1 MDISRPF
8 IRRPI
13 ATGLMTLA
21 FLLIGLIAYRLMPVS
36 ALPEVDYPTI
46 QVYTQYP
53 GASPDVIS
61 TSVTAPLEK
70 YFGQMAG
77 LKRMNST
84 SSLGVSLVT
93 LQFQTSTGLDEA
105 EQEVQAAIN
114 SANSTLPSSLPY
126 PPVYSK
132 VNPADTAILTLAVTS
147 DALPLTRVEDLT
159 DTRLAQKLS
168 QVSGVGLVTLSGGAR
183 PSVRVQTDSRALNAK
198 GLSLEDIRTAVSDA
212 NVNSAKGTIDGPKQA
227 FTIDANDQLTS
238 PQDYAD
244 LVLAYK
250 NGAPVRL
257 SDVATLS
264 ETAENP
270 RQAAWSGASPAII
283 INVQRQPGANVI
295 DVVDRIEAQ
304 LPQLRATMPATVKI
318 AVLSDRTQT
327 IRASV
332 HDVMLEL
339 AAAIALVVMVIFVF
353 LRRIEFTVIPAVT
366 VPFALIGTVAGIYA
380 LGFSINNLTLMAL
393 TVATGFV
400 VDDAIVMLEN
410 VMRHIESGETPLD
423 AALKGARQIGFTIL
437 SISVALVAVLIPL
450 FFMPDVIGRL
460 FREFALT
467 LAIAIVISAWVSL
480 TLTPMMAARMLRA
493 DHADTSNESAK
504 NGFLDR
510 VNRRYLDGLDWAF
523 EHRAIVLIVVA
534 VTSALTFA
542 LFAAMPKGFFP
553 EQDTGLIE
561 GISQGSPRISFERMA
576 TQQQALGKLV
586 AQDPGVASVSSFVGI
601 DQNNSTMNTGR
612 MLITL
617 KSGAAASRDV
627 IDRLKHATDGHAGM
641 QLYLHPVQDLTLD
654 DQINANTY
662 RVGVQAMDR
671 AELAEWTNRLLV
683 ALRADPLFTDVQ
695 SQAQQ
700 QGNVLKFDF
709 DRATASRLGITATDM
724 DNVLYDAFG
733 DRQISTI
740 YTHVNQYHVTL
751 GADPR
756 LVGDSPLAMLDG
768 LFVPATSTSSTST
781 TSSTSSTSGSSS
793 SSTTSSSSTSSSSSS
808 STTSSLAPFSSIA
821 TASLTSAPLTIQR
834 QAQFPYAD
842 VSFNVASGVTLGTA
856 ISHLE
861 KIEASLDLPA
871 DVQVNLEGAA
881 QLYSSSLG
889 NEALLLIGALVAVYI
904 LLGILYESLLHPLT
918 ILSTLPSAAF
928 GALGALMLCGDQLDI
943 IGLIGIVLL
952 IGIVMKN
959 AIMMVDFALEQERE
973 QRLIARD
980 AIRRACELRFRPIL
994 MTTCASLFG
1003 ALPLALG
1010 SGMGHELRQPLGI
1023 AIIGG
1028 LVVSQLL
1035 TLFSTPVIYLALHGL
1050 AARVSRR
1057 FGPRASGNAQG

>member
-8 IRRPI
+8 IRRPV

-21 FLLIGLIAYRLMPVS
+21 LLLIGLIAYRLMPVS
-36 ALPEVDYPTI
+36 ALPEIDYPTI

-70 YFGQMAG
+70 QFGQMAG

-93 LQFQTSTGLDEA
+93 LQFQTSTNLDEA

-114 SANSTLPSSLPY
+114 SANSTLPTNLPY

-132 VNPADTAILTLAVTS
+132 VNPADTAVLTLAVTS

-159 DTRLAQKLS
+159 DTRIAQKLS

-183 PSVRVQTDSRALNAK
+183 PAVRVQTDTRALNAM
-198 GLSLEDIRTAVSDA
+198 GLSLEDVRTAVGDA
-212 NVNSAKGTIDGPKQA
+212 NVNSAKGTIDGPLQA

-238 PQDYAD
+238 AADYQD
-244 LVLAYK
+244 LVLSYR

-257 SDVATLS
+257 ADVAKIS

-270 RQAAWSGASPAII
+270 RQAAWSGATPAII

-295 DVVDRIEAQ
+295 EVVDAIEAL
-304 LPQLRATMPATVKI
+304 LPQLRASLPATVKI
-318 AVLSDRTQT
+318 SVLSDRTQT

-332 HDVMLEL
+332 HDVKMEL
-339 AAAIALVVMVIFVF
+339 AAAIALVVMVVFVF
-353 LRRIEFTVIPAVT
+353 LRRLEFTLIPAVT
-366 VPFALIGTVAGIYA
+366 VPFALVGTVAGIYA
-380 LGFSINNLTLMAL
+380 LGFSVNNLTLMAL

-410 VMRHIESGETPLD
+410 VMRHIENGETPLD

-493 DHADTSNESAK
+493 DHAASDSDAAAK
-504 NGFLDR
+504 DWLAR
-510 VNRRYLDGLDWAF
+510 LNRGYLRALDWAF
-523 EHRAIVLIVVA
+523 VHRLTVLVMVA
-534 VTSALTFA
+534 VSTLLTVV
-542 LFAAMPKGFFP
+542 LFVVLPKGLFP
-553 EQDTGLIE
+553 MQDTGLIE
-561 GISQGSPRISFERMA
+561 GISLGSPRASFERMA
-576 TQQQALGKLV
+576 ASTRTLAGR
-586 AQDPGVASVSSFVGI
+586 VASDSAVANVSSFVGI
-601 DQNNSTMNTGR
+601 DQNNPTINQGR
-612 MLITL
+612 MLISL
-617 KSGAAASRDV
+617 KDGDSSRAVIQRLTQDAAQRAD
-627 IDRLKHATDGHAGM
+627 LK
-641 QLYLHPVQDLTLD
+641 LYLHPVQDLTLD
-654 DQINANTY
+654 DQINANSY
-662 RVGVQAMDR
+662 RVGVQATDR
-671 AELAEWTNRLLV
+671 AELDDWTQRLLA
-683 ALRADPLFTDVQ
+683 ALRADPMFTDVQ

-709 DRATASRLGITATDM
+709 DRATASRLGLTAQDI
-724 DNVLYDAFG
+724 DNALYDAFG

-751 GADPR
+751 GADVR
-756 LVGDSPLAMLDG
+756 LVGESPLALLDG
-768 LFVPATSTSSTST
+768 LYVGTTSASSTASSTLSSTSTSSSLSPL
-781 TSSTSSTSGSSS
+781 SSV
-793 SSTTSSSSTSSSSSS
+793 
-808 STTSSLAPFSSIA
+808 A
-821 TASLTSAPLTIQR
+821 TAAVGAAPLTIQR

-842 VSFNVASGVTLGTA
+842 ASFNLADGVTLGTA
-856 ISHLE
+856 IDR
-861 KIEASLDLPA
+861 IEAIEAKLKPPA
-871 DVQVNLEGAA
+871 SVQMNFEGAA
-881 QLYSSSLG
+881 QLYSTSLG
-889 NEALLLIGALVAVYI
+889 NEALLLVGALIAVYI
-904 LLGILYESLLHPLT
+904 LLGILYESLIHPLT
-918 ILSTLPSAAF
+918 ILSTLPSAAC
-928 GALGALMLCGDQLDI
+928 GALAALLFCGGELDI

-952 IGIVMKN
+952 VGIVMKN
-959 AIMMVDFALEQERE
+959 AIMMVDFALEQERTLGLTA
-973 QRLIARD
+973 QD
-980 AIRRACELRFRPIL
+980 AMRRACELRFRPIL

-1010 SGMGHELRQPLGI
+1010 TGMGHELRQPLGI

-1028 LVVSQLL
+1028 LAVSQLL
-1035 TLFSTPVIYLALHGL
+1035 TLFSTPVIFLALHRL
-1050 AARVSRR
+1050 AT
-1057 FGPRASGNAQG
+1057 RAAITPSSDANAS

>member
-8 IRRPI
+8 IRRPV

-21 FLLIGLIAYRLMPVS
+21 LLLIGLIAYRLMPVS
-36 ALPEVDYPTI
+36 ALPEIDYPTI

-70 YFGQMAG
+70 QFGQMAG

-93 LQFQTSTGLDEA
+93 LQFQTSTNLDEA

-114 SANSTLPSSLPY
+114 SANSTLPTNLPY

-132 VNPADTAILTLAVTS
+132 VNPADTAVLTLAVTS

-159 DTRLAQKLS
+159 DTRIAQKLS

-183 PSVRVQTDSRALNAK
+183 PAVRVQTDTRALNAM
-198 GLSLEDIRTAVSDA
+198 GLSLEDVRTAVGDA
-212 NVNSAKGTIDGPKQA
+212 NVNSAKGTIDGPLQA

-238 PQDYAD
+238 AADYTD
-244 LVLAYK
+244 LVLSYR

-257 SDVATLS
+257 ADVAKIS

-270 RQAAWSGASPAII
+270 RQAAWSGATPAII

-295 DVVDRIEAQ
+295 EVVDRIEAL
-304 LPQLRATMPATVKI
+304 LPQLRASLPATVKI
-318 AVLSDRTQT
+318 SVLSDRTQT

-332 HDVMLEL
+332 HDVKMEL
-339 AAAIALVVMVIFVF
+339 AAAIALVVMVVFVF
-353 LRRIEFTVIPAVT
+353 LRRLEFTLIPAVT
-366 VPFALIGTVAGIYA
+366 VPFALVGTVAGIYA
-380 LGFSINNLTLMAL
+380 LGFSVNNLTLMAL

-410 VMRHIESGETPLD
+410 VMRHIENGETPLD

-493 DHADTSNESAK
+493 DHAASDSDAAAK
-504 NGFLDR
+504 DWLAR
-510 VNRRYLDGLDWAF
+510 LNRGYLRALDWAF
-523 EHRAIVLIVVA
+523 AQRLVVLLVVA
-534 VTSALTFA
+534 AATLLTVV
-542 LFAAMPKGFFP
+542 LFVVLPKGLFP
-553 EQDTGLIE
+553 VQDTGLSE
-561 GISQGSPRISFERMA
+561 GFSLGSPRASFERMA
-576 TQQQALGKLV
+576 ASTRTLAGRV
-586 AQDPGVASVSSFVGI
+586 ANDSAVANVSSFVGI
-601 DQNNSTMNTGR
+601 DQNNPTINQGR
-612 MLITL
+612 MLISL
-617 KSGAAASRDV
+617 KDGDSSRSVIQRLTQDAAQRAD
-627 IDRLKHATDGHAGM
+627 LK
-641 QLYLHPVQDLTLD
+641 LYLHPVQDLTLD
-654 DQINANTY
+654 DQINANSY
-662 RVGVQAMDR
+662 RVGVQATDR
-671 AELAEWTNRLLV
+671 AELNEWTQRLLA

-709 DRATASRLGITATDM
+709 DRATASRLDLTAQDI
-724 DNVLYDAFG
+724 DNALYDAFG

-751 GADPR
+751 GADVR
-756 LVGDSPLAMLDG
+756 LVGESPLALLDG
-768 LFVPATSTSSTST
+768 LYVGT
-781 TSSTSSTSGSSS
+781 TSA
-793 SSTTSSSSTSSSSSS
+793 SSTSSST
-808 STTSSLAPFSSIA
+808 STSTSTSTSLSPLSSIA
-821 TASLTSAPLTIQR
+821 TATVGAAPLTIQR

-842 VSFNVASGVTLGTA
+842 VSFNLADGVTLGTA
-856 ISHLE
+856 IDR
-861 KIEASLDLPA
+861 IEAIEAKLNPPA
-871 DVQVNLEGAA
+871 SVQMNLEGAA
-881 QLYSSSLG
+881 QLYSTSLG
-889 NEALLLIGALVAVYI
+889 NEALLLVGALIAVYI
-904 LLGILYESLLHPLT
+904 LLGILYESLIHPLT
-918 ILSTLPSAAF
+918 ILSTLPSAAC
-928 GALGALMLCGDQLDI
+928 GALAALLFCGGELDI

-952 IGIVMKN
+952 VGIVMKN
-959 AIMMVDFALEQERE
+959 AIMMVDFALEQERT
-973 QRLIARD
+973 LGLTAHD
-980 AIRRACELRFRPIL
+980 AMRRACELRFRPIL

-1010 SGMGHELRQPLGI
+1010 TGMGHELRQPLGI

-1035 TLFSTPVIYLALHGL
+1035 TLFSTPVIFLALHRL
-1050 AARVSRR
+1050 AT
-1057 FGPRASGNAQG
+1057 RAAITPSGDTNAS

>member
-8 IRRPI
+8 IRRPV

-21 FLLIGLIAYRLMPVS
+21 LLLIGLIAYRLMPVS
-36 ALPEVDYPTI
+36 ALPEIDYPTI

-53 GASPDVIS
+53 GASPDVIG

-70 YFGQMAG
+70 QFGQMAG

-93 LQFQTSTGLDEA
+93 LQFQTSTNLDEA

-114 SANSTLPSSLPY
+114 SANSTLPSNLPY

-132 VNPADTAILTLAVTS
+132 VNPADTAVLTLAVTS

-159 DTRLAQKLS
+159 DTRIAQKLS
-168 QVSGVGLVTLSGGAR
+168 QVSGVGLVTLSGGMR
-183 PSVRVQTDSRALNAK
+183 PAVRVQTDTRALNAM
-198 GLSLEDIRTAVSDA
+198 GLSLEDVRTAVGDA
-212 NVNSAKGTIDGPKQA
+212 NVNSAKGTIDGPLQA

-238 PQDYAD
+238 AADYAD
-244 LVLAYK
+244 LVLSYR

-257 SDVATLS
+257 SDVAKLS

-270 RQAAWSGASPAII
+270 RQAAWSGATPAII

-295 DVVDRIEAQ
+295 EVVDGIEAL
-304 LPQLRATMPATVKI
+304 LPQLRASLPATVKI
-318 AVLSDRTQT
+318 SVLSDRTQT

-332 HDVMLEL
+332 HDVKMEL
-339 AAAIALVVMVIFVF
+339 AAAIALVVMVVFVF
-353 LRRIEFTVIPAVT
+353 LRRLEFTLIPAVT
-366 VPFALIGTVAGIYA
+366 VPFALVGTVAGIYL
-380 LGFSINNLTLMAL
+380 LGFSVNNLTLMAL

-410 VMRHIESGETPLD
+410 VMRHIENGETPLD

-493 DHADTSNESAK
+493 DHAASDSDASA
-504 NGFLDR
+504 NDWLAR
-510 VNRRYLDGLDWAF
+510 LNRGYLRALDWAF
-523 EHRAIVLIVVA
+523 AHRLTVLALVAIATLLTAVLFV
-534 VTSALTFA
+534 L
-542 LFAAMPKGFFP
+542 LPKGLFP

-561 GISQGSPRISFERMA
+561 GISLGSPRASFERMA
-576 TQQQALGKLV
+576 ASTRTLAGRV
-586 AQDPGVASVSSFVGI
+586 AGDSAVASVSSFVGI
-601 DQNNSTMNTGR
+601 DQNNPTINQGR
-612 MLITL
+612 MLISL
-617 KSGAAASRDV
+617 KDSGAALSREV
-627 IDRLKHATDGHAGM
+627 IDRLTRDAAQRADLK
-641 QLYLHPVQDLTLD
+641 LYLHPVQDLTLD
-654 DQINANTY
+654 DQINANSY
-662 RVGVQAMDR
+662 RVGVQATDR
-671 AELAEWTNRLLV
+671 TELAEWTQRLLA

-709 DRATASRLGITATDM
+709 DRATASRLGLSAQDI
-724 DNVLYDAFG
+724 DNALYDAFG

-751 GADPR
+751 GADVR
-756 LVGDSPLAMLDG
+756 LVGESPLALLDG
-768 LFVPATSTSSTST
+768 MYV
-781 TSSTSSTSGSSS
+781 G
-793 SSTTSSSSTSSSSSS
+793 TSSSSTSSSSSS
-808 STTSSLAPFSSIA
+808 TTTTTTSSTLAPLSSIA
-821 TASLTSAPLTIQR
+821 SASVGSGPLTIQR

-842 VSFNVASGVTLGTA
+842 VSFNLAQGVTLGTA
-856 ISHLE
+856 IDR
-861 KIEASLDLPA
+861 IEAIEAKLNAPA
-871 DVQVNLEGAA
+871 SVQMNLEGAA
-881 QLYSSSLG
+881 QLYSASLG
-889 NEALLLIGALVAVYI
+889 NEALLLAGALVAVYI
-904 LLGILYESLLHPLT
+904 LLGMLYESLVHPLT
-918 ILSTLPSAAF
+918 ILSTLPSAAC
-928 GALGALMLCGDQLDI
+928 GALAALLLCGGELDI

-952 IGIVMKN
+952 VGIVMKN
-959 AIMMVDFALEQERE
+959 AIMMVDFALEQERT
-973 QRLIARD
+973 LGLAARD
-980 AIRRACELRFRPIL
+980 AMRRACELRFRPIL

-1010 SGMGHELRQPLGI
+1010 TGMGHELRQPLGI
-1023 AIIGG
+1023 AIVGG

-1035 TLFSTPVIYLALHGL
+1035 TLVSTPVIFLALHRFATR
-1050 AARVSRR
+1050 AAIAPSDDAN
-1057 FGPRASGNAQG
+1057 AS

>member
-8 IRRPI
+8 IRRPV

-21 FLLIGLIAYRLMPVS
+21 LLLIGLIAYRLMPVS
-36 ALPEVDYPTI
+36 ALPEIDYPTI

-70 YFGQMAG
+70 QFGQMAG

-93 LQFQTSTGLDEA
+93 LQFQTSTNLDEA

-132 VNPADTAILTLAVTS
+132 VNPADTAVLTLAVTS
-147 DALPLTRVEDLT
+147 SALPLTRVEDLT
-159 DTRLAQKLS
+159 DTRIAQKLS
-168 QVSGVGLVTLSGGAR
+168 QVSGVGLVTLSGGMR
-183 PSVRVQTDSRALNAK
+183 PAVRVQTDTRALNAM
-198 GLSLEDIRTAVSDA
+198 GLSLEDVRTAVGDA
-212 NVNSAKGTIDGPKQA
+212 NVNSAKGTIDGPLQA

-238 PQDYAD
+238 SADYAD
-244 LVLAYK
+244 LVLSYR

-257 SDVATLS
+257 SDVAKLS

-270 RQAAWSGASPAII
+270 RQAAWSGATPAII

-295 DVVDRIEAQ
+295 EVVNRIEAL
-304 LPQLRATMPATVKI
+304 LPQLRASLPATVKI
-318 AVLSDRTQT
+318 SVLSDRTQT

-332 HDVMLEL
+332 HDVKMEL
-339 AAAIALVVMVIFVF
+339 AASIALVVMVVFVF
-353 LRRIEFTVIPAVT
+353 LRRLEFTLIPAVT
-366 VPFALIGTVAGIYA
+366 VPFALVGTVAGIYL
-380 LGFSINNLTLMAL
+380 LGFSVNNLTLMAL

-410 VMRHIESGETPLD
+410 VMRHIENGETPLD

-493 DHADTSNESAK
+493 DHAASDSDANA
-504 NGFLDR
+504 NDWLAR
-510 VNRRYLDGLDWAF
+510 LNRGYLRALDWAF
-523 EHRAIVLIVVA
+523 AHRLTVLALVAIATLLTAVLFV
-534 VTSALTFA
+534 L
-542 LFAAMPKGFFP
+542 LPKGLFP
-553 EQDTGLIE
+553 EQDTGLVE
-561 GISQGSPRISFERMA
+561 GISLGSPRASFERMA
-576 TQQQALGKLV
+576 ASTRTLAGRI
-586 AQDPGVASVSSFVGI
+586 ASDSAVASVSSFVGI
-601 DQNNSTMNTGR
+601 DQNNPTINQGR
-612 MLITL
+612 MLISL
-617 KSGAAASRDV
+617 KESGDASSRDV
-627 IDRLKHATDGHAGM
+627 IDRLTRDAAQRADLK
-641 QLYLHPVQDLTLD
+641 LYLHPVQDLTLD
-654 DQINANTY
+654 DQINANSY
-662 RVGVQAMDR
+662 RIGVQATDR
-671 AELAEWTNRLLV
+671 TELAEWTQRLLA
-683 ALRADPLFTDVQ
+683 ALRADPFFTDVQ

-709 DRATASRLGITATDM
+709 DRATASRLGLSAQDI
-724 DNVLYDAFG
+724 DNALYDAFG

-751 GADPR
+751 GADVR
-756 LVGDSPLAMLDG
+756 LVGESPLALLDG
-768 LFVPATSTSSTST
+768 MYVGTSSS
-781 TSSTSSTSGSSS
+781 
-793 SSTTSSSSTSSSSSS
+793 SSSSTSSSSTTT
-808 STTSSLAPFSSIA
+808 TTSSTLAPLSSIA
-821 TASLTSAPLTIQR
+821 TASVGSAPLTIQR

-842 VSFNVASGVTLGTA
+842 VSFNLAQGVTLGTA
-856 ISHLE
+856 IDR
-861 KIEASLDLPA
+861 IEAIEVKLNAPA
-871 DVQVNLEGAA
+871 SVQMNLEGAA
-881 QLYSSSLG
+881 QLYSASLG
-889 NEALLLIGALVAVYI
+889 NEALLLVGALIAVYI
-904 LLGILYESLLHPLT
+904 LLGMLYESLIHPLT
-918 ILSTLPSAAF
+918 ILSTLPSAAC
-928 GALGALMLCGDQLDI
+928 GALAALLLCGGELDI

-952 IGIVMKN
+952 VGIVMKN
-959 AIMMVDFALEQERE
+959 AIMMVDFALEQERT
-973 QRLIARD
+973 LGLAARD
-980 AIRRACELRFRPIL
+980 AMRRACELRFRPIL

-1010 SGMGHELRQPLGI
+1010 TGMGHELRQPLGI
-1023 AIIGG
+1023 AIVGG

-1035 TLFSTPVIYLALHGL
+1035 TLFSTPVIFLALHRF
-1050 AARVSRR
+1050 ATRAKDAR
-1057 FGPRASGNAQG
+1057 

>member
-8 IRRPI
+8 IRRPV

-21 FLLIGLIAYRLMPVS
+21 LLLIGLIAYRLMPVS
-36 ALPEVDYPTI
+36 ALPEIDYPTI

-70 YFGQMAG
+70 QFGQMAG

-93 LQFQTSTGLDEA
+93 LQFQTSTNLDEA

-114 SANSTLPSSLPY
+114 SANSTLPTNLPY

-132 VNPADTAILTLAVTS
+132 VNPADTAVLTLAVTS

-159 DTRLAQKLS
+159 DTRIAQKLS

-183 PSVRVQTDSRALNAK
+183 PAVRVQTDTRALNAM
-198 GLSLEDIRTAVSDA
+198 GLSLEDIRTAVGDA
-212 NVNSAKGTIDGPKQA
+212 NVNSAKGTIDGPLQA
-227 FTIDANDQLTS
+227 FTIDANEQLTS
-238 PQDYAD
+238 AADYQD
-244 LVLAYK
+244 LVISYR

-257 SDVATLS
+257 ADVAKIS
-264 ETAENP
+264 EAAEYP
-270 RQAAWSGASPAII
+270 RQAAWSGATPAII

-295 DVVDRIEAQ
+295 EVVDRIEAL
-304 LPQLRATMPATVKI
+304 LPQLRASLPATVKI
-318 AVLSDRTQT
+318 SVLSDRTQT

-332 HDVMLEL
+332 HDVKMEL
-339 AAAIALVVMVIFVF
+339 AAAIALVVMVVFVF
-353 LRRIEFTVIPAVT
+353 LRRLEFTLIPAVT
-366 VPFALIGTVAGIYA
+366 VPFALVGTVAGIYA
-380 LGFSINNLTLMAL
+380 LGFSVNNLTLMAL

-410 VMRHIESGETPLD
+410 VMRHIENGETPLD

-493 DHADTSNESAK
+493 DHAASDSDANAK
-504 NGFLDR
+504 DWLAR
-510 VNRRYLDGLDWAF
+510 LNRGYLRGLDWAF
-523 EHRAIVLIVVA
+523 EHRVTVLVMVGI
-534 VTSALTFA
+534 TTLLTCV
-542 LFAAMPKGFFP
+542 LFVLLPKGLFP

-561 GISQGSPRISFERMA
+561 GISLGSPRASFERMA
-576 TQQQALGKLV
+576 ASTRTLAGRV
-586 AQDPGVASVSSFVGI
+586 ASDSAVASVSSFVGI
-601 DQNNSTMNTGR
+601 DQNNPTINQGR

-617 KSGAAASRDV
+617 KDGDASRTV
-627 IDRLKHATDGHAGM
+627 IQRLTRDAAQRADLK
-641 QLYLHPVQDLTLD
+641 LYLHPVQDLTLD
-654 DQINANTY
+654 DQINANSY
-662 RVGVQAMDR
+662 RVGVQATDR
-671 AELAEWTNRLLV
+671 TELNEWTQRLLD
-683 ALRADPLFTDVQ
+683 ALRADPMFTDVQ

-709 DRATASRLGITATDM
+709 DRATASRLGLTAQDI
-724 DNVLYDAFG
+724 DNTLYDAFG

-740 YTHVNQYHVTL
+740 YTHVNQYHVTI
-751 GADPR
+751 GADVR
-756 LVGDSPLAMLDG
+756 LVGESPLALLDG
-768 LFVPATSTSSTST
+768 LYVGTTSASSSSTST
-781 TSSTSSTSGSSS
+781 TTSTSTSA
-793 SSTTSSSSTSSSSSS
+793 
-808 STTSSLAPFSSIA
+808 SLSPLSSIA
-821 TASLTSAPLTIQR
+821 TATVGAAPLTIQR

-842 VSFNVASGVTLGTA
+842 VSFNLADGVTLGTA
-856 ISHLE
+856 VNRVEAIE
-861 KIEASLDLPA
+861 KKLNAPAS
-871 DVQVNLEGAA
+871 VQMNLEGAA
-881 QLYSSSLG
+881 QLYSTSLS
-889 NEALLLIGALVAVYI
+889 NEALLLVGALVAVYI
-904 LLGILYESLLHPLT
+904 LLGILYESLVHPLT
-918 ILSTLPSAAF
+918 ILSTLPSAAC
-928 GALGALMLCGDQLDI
+928 GALAALLLCGGELDI

-952 IGIVMKN
+952 VGIVMKN
-959 AIMMVDFALEQERE
+959 AIMMVDFALEQERT
-973 QRLIARD
+973 LGLAARD
-980 AIRRACELRFRPIL
+980 AMRRACELRFRPIL

-1010 SGMGHELRQPLGI
+1010 TGMGHELRQPLGI

-1035 TLFSTPVIYLALHGL
+1035 TLFSTPVIFLALHRFATR
-1050 AARVSRR
+1050 AAITPSDD
-1057 FGPRASGNAQG
+1057 PNAS

>member
-8 IRRPI
+8 ILRPI

-21 FLLIGLIAYRLMPVS
+21 FLLIGLIAYRIMPVS
-36 ALPEVDYPTI
+36 ALPEIDYPTI

-53 GASPDVIS
+53 GASPDVTG
-61 TSVTAPLEK
+61 TSVTAPLERQ
-70 YFGQMAG
+70 FGQMAG

-84 SSLGVSLVT
+84 SALGVSLVT
-93 LQFQTSTGLDEA
+93 LQFQSTTPLDEA

-114 SANSTLPSSLPY
+114 SANSALPSSLPY

-183 PSVRVQTDSRALNAK
+183 PAVRVQTDPRALNAK

-212 NVNSAKGTIDGPKQA
+212 NVNSAKGTIDGPQQA

-238 PQDYAD
+238 ADEYAG
-244 LVLAYK
+244 LILSYR

-257 SDVATLS
+257 TDVATLS
-264 ETAENP
+264 ESAENP
-270 RQAAWSGASPAII
+270 RQAAWSGTTPAII

-318 AVLSDRTQT
+318 VVLSDRTQT

-332 HDVMLEL
+332 HEVKLEL
-339 AAAIALVVMVIFVF
+339 AASIALVVMVIFVF

-410 VMRHIESGETPLD
+410 VMRHIENGETPLE

-480 TLTPMMAARMLRA
+480 TLTPMMAARML
-493 DHADTSNESAK
+493 HADSTGSAGHEEK
-504 NGFLDR
+504 GLLAR
-510 VNRRYLDGLDWAF
+510 VNRLYLQALDWTFA
-523 EHRAIVLIVVA
+523 HRAVVLITVVA
-534 VTSALTFA
+534 TSGLTFA

-561 GISQGSPRISFERMA
+561 GISQGSPRVSFERMA
-576 TQQQALGKLV
+576 AMQQALVSEV
-586 AQDPGVASVSSFVGI
+586 ARDPAVASVSSFVGI
-601 DQNNSTMNTGR
+601 DQNNPTMNTGR
-612 MLITL
+612 MLISL
-617 KSGAAASRDV
+617 KEGAAPSRAV
-627 IDRLKHATDGHAGM
+627 IEHLKRSTGGRAGM
-641 QLYLHPVQDLTLD
+641 KLYLHPVQDLTLD
-654 DQINANTY
+654 DRINANTY
-662 RVGVQAMDR
+662 RVGVQATGR
-671 AELAEWTNRLLV
+671 TGLTQWTGRLLG
-683 ALRADPLFTDVQ
+683 ALRADPLFADVQ

-700 QGNVLKFDF
+700 QGNVLRFEF
-709 DRATASRLGITATDM
+709 DRATASRLGISAQDI
-724 DNVLYDAFG
+724 DNMLYDAFG

-756 LVGDSPLAMLDG
+756 LVGDSPLAMPDG
-768 LFVPATSTSSTST
+768 LFVAGTSSTST
-781 TSSTSSTSGSSS
+781 STSTTSTSSGTSG
-793 SSTTSSSSTSSSSSS
+793 SSSTSSSSSS
-808 STTSSLAPFSSIA
+808 SSTSTSGSTTSLAPLSDIA
-821 TASLTSAPLTIQR
+821 TATLTAAPLTVQR

-856 ISHLE
+856 VSHLE
-861 KIEASLDLPA
+861 KIESSLDLPA
-871 DVQVNLEGAA
+871 DVQVDLEGAA
-881 QLYSSSLG
+881 QLYSASLG
-889 NEALLLIGALVAVYI
+889 NEALLLVGALVAVYI
-904 LLGILYESLLHPLT
+904 LLGILYESVVHPLT

-928 GALGALMLCGDQLDI
+928 GALGALLLCGDQLDI
-943 IGLIGIVLL
+943 IGLIGMVLL

-973 QRLIARD
+973 QGFGARD

-1010 SGMGHELRQPLGI
+1010 SGMGHELRQPLGL

-1035 TLFSTPVIYLALHGL
+1035 TLFSTPVIYLELHRF
-1050 AARVSRR
+1050 AARVSNGR
-1057 FGPRASGNAQG
+1057 PARAADPEG